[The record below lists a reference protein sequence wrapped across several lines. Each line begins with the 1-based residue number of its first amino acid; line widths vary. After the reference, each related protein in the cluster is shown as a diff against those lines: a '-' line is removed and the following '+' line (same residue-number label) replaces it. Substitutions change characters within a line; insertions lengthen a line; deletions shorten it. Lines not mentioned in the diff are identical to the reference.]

1 MPRDHCEDALYDVG
15 DLNCCTAWLCY
26 LPFHLV
32 WDPAFGLL
40 YAVVAV
46 PFALLFF
53 LVPCVFAAVWCFLVD
68 LVMLPNVLVA
78 TRWFG
83 LELKVLLLLAQPLY
97 SIVRLATEVI
107 FAVLLVAFG
116 SIAYGFLLHLESP
129 LRPWRALGEMF
140 CGDGEQIIRASWDYY
155 LKFWEARNNPDFY
168 DRVRNH
174 PGPPIRVGLCEVLF
188 AIPLSVCLAALVA
201 IPTLTVTVVYTAY
214 TTIIATLPFIFM
226 VPLLRGKSLRDA
238 EGLGFV
244 ACMMPFYYLLLILG
258 SAMSLIG
265 VVLVTL
271 LPFLRVLF
279 GTLAYVRTHEVFSSK
294 PFWNAFAHSSEFYQA
309 AVEASKFIVGLSVGE
324 DSPDQSPSVFLFGQP
339 NTAYRA
345 RAERNDG
352 PDFNG
357 PNGPMDLRDNPRDS
371 YNGNVVVLLDLDHDP
386 PAPLAR
392 QVTSDEPVYAE
403 YFNGLIRLP
412 AGRRLGVTTV
422 WNSFFNQCYTLG
434 CEARQTG
441 LITKEECEDQDP
453 FLFLGL
459 PALVIFACLER
470 SVELDSE
477 GIVLATGVE
486 ITEEN
491 RPSGT
496 VSNLVWRPSLHVK
509 GLIKAA
515 KLDEADKQF
524 VRRSLLRQHND
535 DPDCAT
541 LPQGRIVVLNEITS
555 KLNSLAINVSR
566 LMKFS
571 TRFREVLVLLIQDT
585 GASKGDENV

>member
-1 MPRDHCEDALYDVG
+1 MI
-15 DLNCCTAWLCY
+15 
-26 LPFHLV
+26 
-32 WDPAFGLL
+32 
-40 YAVVAV
+40 AV

-53 LVPCVFAAVWCFLVD
+53 FVPFVFAAVWYFLLD
-68 LVMLPNVLVA
+68 LVMLPKVLVA

-83 LELKVLLLLAQPLY
+83 VELKVLLLLAQPLF

-107 FAVLLVAFG
+107 CAVLLVAFG
-116 SIAYGFLLHLESP
+116 SVLYGFILHLESP
-129 LRPWRALGEMF
+129 LRPWRTIGEMF
-140 CGDGEQIIRASWDYY
+140 CGDDHQVIRAAWNGFCQFWD
-155 LKFWEARNNPDFY
+155 ARRNPGFY
-168 DRVRNH
+168 DRIRNH

-226 VPLLRGKSLRDA
+226 VPLLRNND
-238 EGLGFV
+238 EGLVWV
-244 ACMMPFYYLLLILG
+244 ACVLPFYYLLLILG
-258 SAMSLIG
+258 AAVSLIA
-265 VVLVTL
+265 VVLASLV
-271 LPFLRVLF
+271 PFFRVLF

-294 PFWNAFAHSSEFYQA
+294 PFWNAFAHSSEFYRA
-309 AVEASKFIVGLSVGE
+309 AVESSKFIVDVSISE
-324 DSPDQSPSVFLFGQP
+324 TSSPSLYFFGQP

-345 RAERNDG
+345 WSERNDG
-352 PDFNG
+352 PDVLE
-357 PNGPMDLRDNPRDS
+357 NGPMDGPMDEWSDLRDNRRPANDV
-371 YNGNVVVLLDLDHDP
+371 NDGVLLDLGSTLA
-386 PAPLAR
+386 PAPLVR

-441 LITKEECEDQDP
+441 LITKEECEDQEP

-459 PALVIFACLER
+459 PALVIYAGLER

-477 GIVLATGVE
+477 GIVLAKGVE

-496 VSNLVWRPSLHVK
+496 VSNLVWRPSMHVK

-515 KLDEADKQF
+515 KMDEADKQF

-535 DPDCAT
+535 DPDGAT
-541 LPQGRIVVLNEITS
+541 LPQGRIVVLNEIIS
-555 KLNSLAINVSR
+555 GLNSLAINVSR